1 MEIGSKIKDIY
12 RFVVKNKQQGLKD
25 KLSNLKRC
33 SNKKINNSM
42 L

>member
-12 RFVVKNKQQGLKD
+12 RFLVKNKQQGLKD
-25 KLSNLKRC
+25 KLSNLRK
-33 SNKKINNSM
+33 M